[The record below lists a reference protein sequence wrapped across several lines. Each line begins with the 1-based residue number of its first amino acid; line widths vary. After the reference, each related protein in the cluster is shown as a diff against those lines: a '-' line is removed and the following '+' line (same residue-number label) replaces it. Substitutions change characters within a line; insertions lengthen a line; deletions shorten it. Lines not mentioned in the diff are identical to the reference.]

1 MNLKPI
7 VSTFLLTALC
17 LSTMQSHAFEK
28 DFPPYPKNQ
37 FPPTCKIHT
46 LKVTSETDRN
56 KGNFKSV
63 YHLPDKAG
71 KLVLR
76 LDMNY
81 QKKTSGLHIRL
92 DSASGKAYVKPT
104 KVGGHP
110 SNIGNVM
117 WAYLNKD
124 SRKDFIITLKGGDG
138 YLSGGRQR
146 AIFLLS
152 HKGGYSVQPLG
163 VYTLGQEDFYDY
175 STDDKCEYLHQ
186 SLVSDGKQVYWAYHI
201 LQFIDDDIVIKN
213 QLSRYFPKWI
223 KLTAKPNSKASS
235 LTKKQIK
242 MFSDQHRAQIE
253 NN

>member
-1 MNLKPI
+1 MILKILLIATPI
-7 VSTFLLTALC
+7 LLTT
-17 LSTMQSHAFEK
+17 SYAFEK

-37 FPPTCKIHT
+37 LPSTCKVHI
-46 LKVTSETDRN
+46 LKETSATDRT

-63 YHLPDKAG
+63 YHLPDKAE

-81 QKKTSGLHIRL
+81 QKKTSGMYVRL
-92 DSASGKAYVKPT
+92 DSVSGKAYVKAM

-110 SNIGNVM
+110 SNIDKVM

-124 SRKDFIITLKGGDG
+124 NRKDFIITLRGGDG

-146 AIFLLS
+146 AAFLLS
-152 HKGGYSVQPLG
+152 NEGGYGVQQLG

-175 STDDKCEYLHQ
+175 STDNKCEYLHQ
-186 SLVSDGKQVYWAYHI
+186 SLVSDGKQSYWAYHI
-201 LQFIDDDIVIKN
+201 LQFIDDKIVIKN

-223 KLTAKPNSKASS
+223 RLTAKPNSKASS
-235 LTKKQIK
+235 LAKKQIK
-242 MFSDQHRAQIE
+242 MFTDKYRIQIE
-253 NN
+253 TN